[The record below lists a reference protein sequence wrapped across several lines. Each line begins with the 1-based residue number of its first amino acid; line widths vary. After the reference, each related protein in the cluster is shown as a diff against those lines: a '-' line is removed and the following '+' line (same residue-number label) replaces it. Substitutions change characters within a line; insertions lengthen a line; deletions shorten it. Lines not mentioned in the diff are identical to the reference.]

1 MSSVAYGFARD
12 HGLCVDAQAG
22 LCLFTTDT
30 PGAALVEVQR
40 CVAAPLAFTPASK
53 AEVRARLEQTYG
65 DSARQ
70 AAEEV
75 AEDDTDLAALANAAE
90 VDDLLDQR
98 EDAPTVRL
106 INALLLQAV
115 KSGTSDIHIE
125 LEEKRLVVRFRT
137 DGVLTQVLEPKRAI
151 APTLVSRIKVMGKLD
166 IAEKR
171 VDQDGR
177 VSLRVGSH
185 ELDVRIST
193 LPTQFGERVVL
204 RLLDRS
210 ATSSGIAHLGMAP
223 EPLARMQ
230 GMLGHANGLVLVTGP
245 TGAGKTTTLYAALDK
260 LNDGSRN
267 IMTVENP
274 IEYALPGIGQTQVNQ
289 QTDMTFA
296 RALRAILRQDPDV
309 IMVGEIRDQETAQI
323 SVESAMTGHLV
334 LSTVHTNTAVGAITR
349 MRNLGVEP
357 FLLAPMVR
365 GLIAQ
370 RLVRRLCAACK
381 EPVPTTEVEARYT
394 GGALPPGSRHYR
406 AQGCAACS
414 GQGHTGRVAI
424 YEVVAAGP
432 GLENLIQSEA
442 SEAEITAHVRTQSKG
457 LFEDGLSKVQSG
469 EVALSELMRVLG
481 DAKARSAI

>member
-1 MSSVAYGFARD
+1 MSAVAYGFARD

-22 LCLFTTDT
+22 LCLFTPDT

-40 CVAAPLAFTPASK
+40 CVAAPLAFTRASE

-75 AEDDTDLAALANAAE
+75 AEDDTDLTALANAAE

-98 EDAPTVRL
+98 DDAPTVRL

-137 DGVLTQVLEPKRAI
+137 DGVLTEVLEPKRAI

-210 ATSSGIAHLGMAP
+210 ATRSGIAHLGMAP

-230 GMLGHANGLVLVTGP
+230 AMLGHANGLVLVTGP
-245 TGAGKTTTLYAALDK
+245 TGAGKTTTLYAALDQ

-289 QTDMTFA
+289 HTDMTFA

-334 LSTVHTNTAVGAITR
+334 LSTLHTNTAVGAITR

-370 RLVRRLCAACK
+370 RLVRRLCSACK
-381 EPVPTTEVEARYT
+381 EPVQTTEVEARYT

-406 AQGCAACS
+406 APGCAACNR
-414 GQGHTGRVAI
+414 QGHTGRVAI
-424 YEVVAAGP
+424 YEVVAADP
-432 GLENLIQSEA
+432 GLENLIQSGA

-469 EVALSELMRVLG
+469 EVALSELMRIVG
-481 DAKARSAI
+481 DAKAGAVA